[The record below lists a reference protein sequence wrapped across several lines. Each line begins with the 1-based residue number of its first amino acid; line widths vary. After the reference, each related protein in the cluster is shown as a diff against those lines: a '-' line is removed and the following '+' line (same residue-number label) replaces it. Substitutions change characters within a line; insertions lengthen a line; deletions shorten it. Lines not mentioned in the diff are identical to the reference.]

1 MSCVCSLD
9 NFRSPIASAAIPVK
23 LSSKINWMATTR
35 GGRLCVT
42 DVLHTIEIDSR
53 SASVWHWLCETFD
66 RLAIE
71 WTFNKMIDCGKRPQS
86 NGLLK
91 VSDVIESR
99 LDRTPYSFLSLFK
112 KKNNQIELICWP
124 IYQWWKKAEKK
135 KSGKCSILLLFDW
148 FDFGLVHCYLRLLS

>member
-9 NFRSPIASAAIPVK
+9 NFRSPIASVAIPVK

-42 DVLHTIEIDSR
+42 DVLHTIEIDC
-53 SASVWHWLCETFD
+53 VWHWLCETFD